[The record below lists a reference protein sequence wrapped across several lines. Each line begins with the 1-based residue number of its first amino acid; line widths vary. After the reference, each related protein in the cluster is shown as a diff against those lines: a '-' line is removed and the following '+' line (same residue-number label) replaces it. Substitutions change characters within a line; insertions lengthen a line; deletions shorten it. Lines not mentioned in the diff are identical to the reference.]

1 MTARGMT
8 ARKLPDHLSPV
19 WEPIFNR
26 PLALEAVAEDAREP
40 FAQMASYGALLA
52 NAPLNEAERS
62 EVMQAMQ
69 LCERTHGYAAVAD
82 ALHYA
87 ARALSAGVL
96 LVGMPA
102 TALARRYDCAN
113 AGVLA
118 GALIEEW
125 AAEGG
130 LLKQKRRFPE
140 LPWWTRHGSPHPLLD
155 DCRVGA
161 RVAWLI
167 DRHDEEGALAY
178 SALLAAAR
186 IAHGEKRAGEL
197 AERLISAGGTQ
208 GALSEAAK
216 SGLDLP
222 PVWQR
227 YAYRRSKS
235 K

>member
-1 MTARGMT
+1 MTARGIT

-87 ARALSAGVL
+87 ARALSAGV
-96 LVGMPA
+96 
-102 TALARRYDCAN
+102 
-113 AGVLA
+113 
-118 GALIEEW
+118 
-125 AAEGG
+125 

-227 YAYRRSKS
+227 YAYRRSRS
-235 K
+235 R